1 MRMHYSQ
8 AADAIYIRLKEDPIH
23 NTDEVTSDIIMD
35 YDEKGNVIGIEIL
48 SASEKVDV
56 HEPRFNLSIKSWSIR
71 FPSHDLKNQQ
81 ASSTHTHVS
90 MRDH

>member
-8 AADAIYIRLKEDPIH
+8 DADAIYIRLKEDRIY

-35 YDEKGNVIGIEIL
+35 YDDKGNVIGIEIL

-56 HEPRFNLSIKSWSIR
+56 HELIVQSFDKVMVDKIT
-71 FPSHDLKNQQ
+71 
-81 ASSTHTHVS
+81 AA
-90 MRDH
+90 

>member
-8 AADAIYIRLKEDPIH
+8 DADAIYIRLKEDRIY

-35 YDEKGNVIGIEIL
+35 YDDKGNVIGIEIL

-56 HEPRFNLSIKSWSIR
+56 HELIVQSFDKVMVDKI
-71 FPSHDLKNQQ
+71 
-81 ASSTHTHVS
+81 AAA
-90 MRDH
+90 